1 MNEFAEYELRLKDLF
16 SGKLDRIEQ
25 RLNQFENRVNQ
36 TGNITGGVF
45 GGIALERA
53 AEKAIE
59 FISNVGSSIVSLGT
73 TMEKTRVTFK
83 TLLGGDADFSNSMI
97 AKFQKFAQET
107 PFNTNDVL
115 QGAKKLTAAK
125 VAMQEII
132 PVMSKLGDISSGTG
146 NPFEYLTFLYQHTK
160 GMGHLTGRLSNEFQ
174 LAGIDIASQIEK
186 KMGISGDQYHKM
198 ISAKMITFK
207 DVDAALTAMTSKG
220 GQFYHL
226 NDQLSKTV
234 FGRWERFKDTLE
246 IIGTRLGEQLL
257 PMLSSWLD
265 KAFDAVNRFQ
275 NLDMSGTIAN
285 FEALERVAD
294 KLAEIFGSASWGDF
308 AETLSYGFRR
318 TLAEV
323 ERLINRVQYMNDIAV
338 QIKEN
343 GLVTGSRMYSL
354 RQQQLDKEFMSSFD
368 EFNQREN
375 DIQKSRGKYT
385 SSEAKRKLEGYNN
398 LYDNTH
404 KGFNY
409 VYAGKQGGG
418 EGEGE
423 GEGIGGG
430 IEKISAGSRNI
441 TVNITKLIETV
452 NFTKSYEQEES
463 KLKEMITRA
472 LVSEVNNVNIVA
484 Q

>member
-16 SGKLDRIEQ
+16 SVKLDRIEQ

-36 TGNITGGVF
+36 TGNIAGGVF

-53 AEKAIE
+53 AERAVD
-59 FISNVGSSIVSLGT
+59 FISSVATSIVTLGT

-83 TLLGGDADFSNSMI
+83 TLLGGDADFANSMI

-115 QGAKKLTAAK
+115 MGAKKLTAAK
-125 VAMQEII
+125 VAMQDII
-132 PVMSKLGDISSGTG
+132 PVMSKLGDIASGSG

-220 GQFYHL
+220 GQFFHL
-226 NDQLSKTV
+226 NEQLSKTV

-257 PMLSSWLD
+257 PMLAGWLD
-265 KAFDAVNRFQ
+265 KAFDSVNQFQ
-275 NLDMSGTIAN
+275 NIDMSGTIAGFKSLGSAIEQVVKLFSSIPTDN
-285 FEALERVAD
+285 VFTRMGETFRAGSHVFGGIAIEMRENIAVFQDLMEFGTDYSKYTRSRAVHAEKEAY
-294 KLAEIFGSASWGDF
+294 LAEYQNNEDAMNAGHRKYVSD
-308 AETLSYGFRR
+308 ETMRR
-318 TLAEV
+318 
-323 ERLINRVQYMNDIAV
+323 M
-338 QIKEN
+338 
-343 GLVTGSRMYSL
+343 
-354 RQQQLDKEFMSSFD
+354 
-368 EFNQREN
+368 
-375 DIQKSRGKYT
+375 
-385 SSEAKRKLEGYNN
+385 EGYNN
-398 LYDNTH
+398 LYDGSH

-409 VYAGKQGGG
+409 VYAGKKGGGG
-418 EGEGE
+418 EEDTEGASQ
-423 GEGIGGG
+423 GG
-430 IEKISAGSRNI
+430 IEKISSGSRNI

-452 NFTKSYEQEES
+452 NFNKTYEQEES